1 MKRTTDWR
9 NVRGVVAQLHD
20 EEIKGYYIDL
30 FDSLSA
36 LLSNASVFDEVKSN
50 SVRVRNDDIMVDLC
64 DGSFHK
70 NHPLYLEH
78 PLSLQIMLYYDDLEV
93 CNPLGSCAGIHKLG
107 VFYYSLC
114 NIRPQFRS
122 RLPSVQLLAL
132 AYANDIHKYGVN
144 ELLGPFVEQM
154 KLLGSDNGVQ
164 LNVNGN
170 PVQVHGAVL
179 CVCGDTPASNFLG
192 GFKEGVGYSL
202 RKCQCCLAVT
212 ENMRTEFH
220 SGGFITRDKASHDH
234 HCTLIEGDVNGRGGF
249 STTYGINNRSLLC
262 DLPYFDVT
270 KCLPYDIMHTLFE
283 GVGQHTLNCLYKHL
297 VDDGLLSLDSINRV
311 VFTLCSGEESAPE
324 NVVQEGGGDHHLD
337 SSRWLHR

>member
-1 MKRTTDWR
+1 
-9 NVRGVVAQLHD
+9 
-20 EEIKGYYIDL
+20 
-30 FDSLSA
+30 
-36 LLSNASVFDEVKSN
+36 
-50 SVRVRNDDIMVDLC
+50 MVDLC

-154 KLLGSDNGVQ
+154 KLLGSDDGVQ
-164 LNVNGN
+164 INVNGN
-170 PVQVHGAVL
+170 SVQVHGAVL

-337 SSRWLHR
+337 SSRWVCLFCYI